1 MGIENNRQ
9 LVIFEFSIMT
19 KYLHTFLLL
28 LLCGGLY
35 AQNGCTVL
43 GQTPSTAFP
52 VCGTTILT
60 QTVIPNCAGKTIPV
74 PGCPDPLGTYAD
86 IRPFWYKFTCFK
98 GGTLGFLIQPNSN
111 ADDYDWQ
118 IFDITGKN
126 PDEVYTNSSLFVS
139 CNWSSNGPQTGA
151 NATGTR
157 LNNCQG
163 PSTSNISSMPTLIQG
178 HNYLMLV
185 SNFSQSQA
193 GYKLSFGGGTS
204 SITDTVTPKFLF
216 ASVACT
222 GQTVGIKLNKQMKCR
237 SLSSTGS
244 DFTISNGIVNI
255 TNAVGVNCTSGFD
268 MDSIVLTLSAPLPAG
283 YAYITAK
290 NGSDGNTIL
299 DNCDNGIPLGDTIG
313 FVVISAL
320 PATMDSLQ
328 KAACAPKDIT
338 IKLSDFVRCSSIAA
352 DGSDFAISGPASV
365 SITKAVGTCNASGLT
380 NTIVV
385 SLAQSI
391 NNAGLFTISLKKG
404 VDGNTILND
413 CSKETPVGSLLTF
426 TTIDTIS
433 AKFTYTIDSGCVN
446 NTVHFKHDGNSG
458 TNSWLW
464 NFSNG
469 SSSTLQNADIILPNS
484 STTTI
489 KLTVSNGVCT
499 NSYIEV
505 LVQKFDTVRAIFT
518 TPASVCPT
526 NGWSITN
533 TSTGNITSY
542 NWDFGNGT
550 TSTAQNPAPFAYA
563 LQTNKQM
570 YNIRLIVSNAL
581 GCKDTLTRAIEVKGN
596 PTVLL
601 DSVIKAACAP
611 QTITVRLNNLVSCSS
626 VATDGSDFA
635 ISGPSAVSIK
645 SASAT
650 CFNASVTG
658 FITLNLTQP
667 IKVGGTYTIS
677 TKVGSDGNVL
687 LNDCGIAVASG
698 TTINFTTADTV
709 SARFTY
715 KIDSG
720 CVNNIIRFT
729 QAGLNNIN
737 QWNWN
742 FGTAGSSTQQN
753 PNITVPNASTVNVR
767 LIVSNGTCNDTATQ
781 TIVQQFDTV
790 KAVFN
795 FPNPIC
801 PTTNWGITNNS
812 TGKIVSYQWDF
823 GNSTSSTQRNP
834 LPYAYPTSMQQ
845 LQYNIRLIVANALG
859 CTDSL
864 TKTVTVKANVPATLD
879 SVSKAACKPQQLVL
893 HFSGPIDCS
902 SIAADGSD
910 FNIIGTSA
918 INIVSAAGNCNN
930 AGLTNSITVNFSQP
944 VYRAGAF
951 AIYLKR
957 GSDGNVLINDC
968 GVESLAGGNKT
979 FSTSDTVNAQFTY
992 NITLGCNNDNIQFAH
1007 DGRNSVNK
1015 WDWKISDGRLSAL
1028 QNPLLVF
1035 PNAGNFTVQL
1045 IVTNG
1050 ACSDT
1055 FATPITLTFDTVKA
1069 IFEVPEY
1076 ICPNE
1081 PWLISN
1087 TSTGKIVSYAW
1098 DFGSGVRSAL
1108 QNPTNISYPIPT
1120 TVTQRKYTIRLT
1132 VANNIGC
1139 TNTTTHDVMVLKSC
1153 YIAVPTGFTPNNDGL
1168 NDYLGPLNAYKT
1180 ENLQFKVFNRM
1191 GNVVFE
1197 TIDWQKKWDG
1207 RINGILQPSGTYVWY
1222 LTYTDT
1228 DTKKVM
1234 NLNGT
1239 SVLIR

>member
-1 MGIENNRQ
+1 MENKPY
-9 LVIFEFSIMT
+9 LAIFEFSIMI
-19 KYLHTFLLL
+19 KYIQTLFLL
-28 LLCGGLY
+28 LLCGSLY

-43 GQTPSTAFP
+43 GQKPNTAFP
-52 VCGTTILT
+52 VCGA
-60 QTVIPNCAGKTIPV
+60 TVFSQSSVPNCSGAVIPV
-74 PGCPDPLGTYAD
+74 PPCTGGGYTDVTPY
-86 IRPFWYKFTCFK
+86 WYKFTCFK
-98 GGTLGFLIQPNSN
+98 SGTLGFLIQPLSNS
-111 ADDYDWQ
+111 DDYDWQ
-118 IFDITGKN
+118 IFDVTGKN
-126 PDEVYTNSSLFVS
+126 PVNVYTDASMFVS
-139 CNWSSNGPQTGA
+139 CNWSGRTGATGA
-151 NATGTR
+151 NATGTQ
-157 LNNCQG
+157 LNNCSG
-163 PSTSNISSMPTLIQG
+163 TSYSTISSMPNLIQG
-178 HNYLMLV
+178 HDYLLMV
-185 SNFSQSQA
+185 SNYSSSQK
-193 GYKLSFGGGTS
+193 GYQLSFGGGTA
-204 SITDTVTPKFLF
+204 SITDTVTPQFSK
-216 ASVACT
+216 ASAACT
-222 GQTVGIKLNKQMKCR
+222 GQTLSIKLNKQMKCK
-237 SLSSTGS
+237 SISSNGS
-244 DFTISNGIVNI
+244 DFSISNGSVSI
-255 TNAVGVNCTSGFD
+255 TSATGVNCTSGFD

-283 YAYITAK
+283 YVYITAK

-299 DNCDNGIPLGDTIG
+299 DNCDNGIAVGDTIG
-313 FVVISAL
+313 LVVNATA
-320 PATMDSLQ
+320 PATMDSLS
-328 KAACAPKDIT
+328 KAACSPKDIT
-338 IKLSDFVRCSSIAA
+338 IKLSDFVRCSSIAT
-352 DGSDFAISGPASV
+352 DGSDFAIIGPASV
-365 SITKAVGTCNASGLT
+365 SISKAAGTCNASGLT

-385 SLAQSI
+385 SLAQPI
-391 NNAGLFTISLKKG
+391 NTGGLFTISLKKG
-404 VDGNTILND
+404 TDGNTILND

-426 TTIDTIS
+426 TTIDTVS

-469 SSSTLQNADIILPNS
+469 SGSTLQNTDIILPNS
-484 STTTI
+484 STITI

-499 NSYIEV
+499 NSYTGV
-505 LVQKFDTVRAIFT
+505 VVQKFDTVKAVFS

-533 TSTGNITSY
+533 ASTGNITNY

-550 TSTAQNPAPFAYA
+550 TSAAQNPAPFAYA
-563 LQTNKQM
+563 IQTNKQT

-581 GCKDTLTRAIEVKGN
+581 GCKDTVTHAIEVKGN

-601 DSVIKAACAP
+601 DSVIKANCAP
-611 QTITVRLNNLVSCSS
+611 QTITVKLNNLVSCSS
-626 VATDGSDFA
+626 VAADGSDFA

-645 SASAT
+645 SASVV
-650 CFNASVTG
+650 CNNASVTG
-658 FITLNLTQP
+658 FVTLNLLQP
-667 IKVGGTYTIS
+667 ITIGGNYTIS

-709 SARFTY
+709 SAKFSY

-720 CVNNIIRFT
+720 CVNNTIRFT
-729 QAGLNNIN
+729 QAGLNNIS

-742 FGTAGSSTQQN
+742 FGAAAAISTQQN
-753 PNITVPNASTVNVR
+753 PNIIVPNASTVNVR
-767 LIVSNGTCNDTATQ
+767 LIVSNGTCNDTAIQ

-790 KAVFN
+790 KAMFD

-801 PTTNWGITNNS
+801 PTNNWSITNNS

-823 GNSTSSTQRNP
+823 GNGTSSTLSNP
-834 LPYAYPTSMQQ
+834 LPYAYPTSAQQ
-845 LQYNIRLIVANALG
+845 NQYTIRLVVANTLG
-859 CTDSL
+859 CTDTL
-864 TKTVTVKANVPATLD
+864 TKTITVKANLPTTLD
-879 SVSKAACKPQQLVL
+879 SVSKMACKPQQLVL
-893 HFSGPIDCS
+893 YFSGPIDCS

-910 FNIIGTSA
+910 FGIIGTSA
-918 INIVSAAGNCNN
+918 ITIVSAAGNCNN
-930 AGLTNSITVNFSQP
+930 AGLANSITVNFSQP
-944 VYRAGAF
+944 VYKAGSF
-951 AIYLKR
+951 AIYLKK

-979 FSTSDTVNAQFTY
+979 FTTADTVNAQFTY
-992 NITLGCNNDNIQFAH
+992 NTTLGCNNDDIQFAH

-1015 WDWKISDGRLSAL
+1015 WDWKISDGRTSAL

-1045 IVTNG
+1045 TVSNG
-1050 ACSDT
+1050 ACSDVYS
-1055 FATPITLTFDTVKA
+1055 TPIALTFDTVQA

-1120 TVTQRKYTIRLT
+1120 NVTQRKYTIRLT

-1139 TNTTTHDVMVLKSC
+1139 TSTASHDVVVLKSC

-1197 TIDWQKKWDG
+1197 TTDWQKKWDG

-1228 DTKKVM
+1228 DTKKVVS
-1234 NLNGT
+1234 LSGT